1 MERARRIG
9 YDLFVEESGQ
19 NGKSQESTLYFGPSE
34 NVRRV
39 TYELKYGKSLIQFT
53 PNLTTKDQVGQ
64 VVVRG
69 WDAVHKKKIEA
80 TATRS
85 QLKTRSLKAKDEQF
99 IEQAFNQREEII
111 ADKPIHNQAEAVQ

>member
-39 TYELKYGKSLIQFT
+39 TYELKYGKSLIQFQ

-69 WDAVHKKKIEA
+69 WDAVQKQKIEVA
-80 TATRS
+80 VNRS
-85 QLKTRSLKAKDEQF
+85 QLKTSSVNTNDDQSLQ
-99 IEQAFNQREEII
+99 
-111 ADKPIHNQAEAVQ
+111 